1 MSTDDPAVT
10 ISGGIVV
17 SRTRRE
23 EVAIRVRHALLTGE
37 LKPGQRIKEA
47 PLAEALG
54 VSRPTLRESLQQLV
68 HEGALVQIPH
78 RGIHVAAPT
87 AEELVDV
94 AEVRVSLETMAAL
107 RLSKQP
113 DGPAMDTVRAAL
125 DRHLA
130 AIESKDDVRIDVT
143 HLELHKAIWEASGS
157 VTLRKI
163 WPLMA
168 TQIQQALSVD
178 QATMRDPVR
187 DAQLHRRLIQVIEEG
202 DENTIAAEVRAHIQY
217 SVDEVVRRLD

>member
-1 MSTDDPAVT
+1 MAMDDAAIS
-10 ISGGIVV
+10 ISGGAVV

-23 EVAIRVRHALLTGE
+23 EVAVRVRHALLTGE

-78 RGIHVAAPT
+78 KGIHVAAPT
-87 AEELVDV
+87 AEELADV

-107 RLSKQP
+107 RLAKQP
-113 DGPAMDTVRAAL
+113 GSPAMDRVRAAL

-130 AIESKDDVRIDVT
+130 AIESGDDVQVDIT
-143 HLELHKAIWEASGS
+143 HVDLHRTIWESAGNAML
-157 VTLRKI
+157 VKI

-178 QATMRDPVR
+178 QATMRNAAR
-187 DAQLHRRLIQVIEEG
+187 DAQLHRRLIEVIESG
-202 DENTIAAEVRAHIQY
+202 DEEAIVAEVREHIQY
-217 SVDEVVRRLD
+217 SVDELLRRLG